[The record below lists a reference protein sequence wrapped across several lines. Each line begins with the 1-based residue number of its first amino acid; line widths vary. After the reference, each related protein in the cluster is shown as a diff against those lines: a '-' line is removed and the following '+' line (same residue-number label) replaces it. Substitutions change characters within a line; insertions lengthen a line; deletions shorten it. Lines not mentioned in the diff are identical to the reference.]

1 MKKNIVFK
9 AILRALTYHPD
20 IIVTPELMFDE
31 DSGSNRR
38 IKVL

>member
-20 IIVTPELMFDE
+20 SMMTPRTRLLHFEAKN
-31 DSGSNRR
+31 DSKKGF
-38 IKVL
+38 

>member
-20 IIVTPELMFDE
+20 TIATPIFFDNEEIVLERST
-31 DSGSNRR
+31 
-38 IKVL
+38 KVQ